1 MTPARWRVALW
12 LSASAALLLTLFVA
26 ASALVPFAVGGVI
39 GYALLPVVERLA
51 AVLPIRREGLRRGV
65 AVLLV
70 YLIFGGAF
78 GYAMWI
84 LVPILAN
91 QVTSFIEAVPD
102 NVAAISQSLSH
113 LFEEYRTRVPVE
125 TQTQVD
131 SYLQGAGD
139 TVRSA
144 ISASVQRS
152 LQIVTGTVSILFGY
166 LVVPFWLF
174 YVLKD
179 RPGLQQGALRT
190 TPPSLRDDVR
200 YASLMVDHVIGR
212 YIRAQLLLGVVVG
225 AAVGV
230 SLSLLGVGLAAGLGV
245 WAGIT
250 ELVPIIGPWI
260 GAVPGLLIVAA
271 TEPGLLLPVALVY
284 FMVQQLE
291 NQLLV
296 PRLQGEATDIS
307 AGLVVLLLVVGGAAF
322 GFVGLVV
329 AVPAS
334 AILRE
339 LFWYLDRRLRG
350 ASAAEAFAESRAARD
365 GHHQETAPVVA
376 RDDDTADEATRA

>member
-271 TEPGLLLPVALVY
+271 TEPGL
-284 FMVQQLE
+284 QI
-291 NQLLV
+291 
-296 PRLQGEATDIS
+296 G
-307 AGLVVLLLVVGGAAF
+307 
-322 GFVGLVV
+322 
-329 AVPAS
+329 
-334 AILRE
+334 
-339 LFWYLDRRLRG
+339 
-350 ASAAEAFAESRAARD
+350 RA
-365 GHHQETAPVVA
+365 HV
-376 RDDDTADEATRA
+376 